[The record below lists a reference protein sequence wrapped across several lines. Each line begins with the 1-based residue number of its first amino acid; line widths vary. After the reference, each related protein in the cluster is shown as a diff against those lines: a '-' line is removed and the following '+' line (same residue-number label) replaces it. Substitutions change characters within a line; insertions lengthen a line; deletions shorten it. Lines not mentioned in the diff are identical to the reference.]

1 MSDYII
7 NTFAAPA
14 LFSLILALVY
24 FFLYREENKR
34 YLSMW
39 SVSWFI
45 NSLGFA
51 ANLLNQL
58 DSSFLWKSLMNFCL
72 VLSVLF
78 LVLGSLNFCNKR
90 AHSYLI
96 FGSALAII
104 WYIIGLYY
112 NFSYLLL
119 NVPIFFQVA
128 VATII
133 TGVVYFNLPET
144 KRTGKFI
151 TAGSF
156 LILGINNLMYPFFI
170 WINIPRSLIYLVSML
185 AKLGIVIG
193 TLILF
198 FEKNKTEL
206 RVLEDTQRKQAE
218 MALSMAEDRFSKAF
232 YNSPYPMAIITRDG
246 TYIDA
251 NYSFEES
258 TGYHR
263 HEFSNGT
270 CKVKDLWGEEDDFL
284 NFIKMIEKGDRIRN
298 LQFKF
303 FNRSGENRLGLL
315 SAEEIVFD
323 GKKSLL
329 LVIND
334 ISDFKKMENEIAHLE
349 RLNLIGQMAAGIGHE
364 IRNPL
369 TTIRGF
375 LQILGRKT
383 EYVNEKS
390 YFELMISELDRANSI
405 ITEFLSL
412 TKNKSDNMELANLN
426 TILDQL
432 YPLIQA
438 DALNQNKN
446 ITLEINPVKD
456 FYINKKEIHQLILN
470 LVRNGLEAMDPGGNI
485 TMKTYMDDVNGV
497 FLIKD
502 EGKGIEQEIL
512 HKLGTPFLTTKPEG
526 TGLGLA
532 TCYSIAERN
541 NASIEV
547 ETSPQGSTFWIKFT
561 TID

>member
-1 MSDYII
+1 
-7 NTFAAPA
+7 
-14 LFSLILALVY
+14 
-24 FFLYREENKR
+24 
-34 YLSMW
+34 
-39 SVSWFI
+39 
-45 NSLGFA
+45 
-51 ANLLNQL
+51 
-58 DSSFLWKSLMNFCL
+58 
-72 VLSVLF
+72 
-78 LVLGSLNFCNKR
+78 
-90 AHSYLI
+90 
-96 FGSALAII
+96 
-104 WYIIGLYY
+104 
-112 NFSYLLL
+112 
-119 NVPIFFQVA
+119 
-128 VATII
+128 
-133 TGVVYFNLPET
+133 
-144 KRTGKFI
+144 
-151 TAGSF
+151 
-156 LILGINNLMYPFFI
+156 
-170 WINIPRSLIYLVSML
+170 
-185 AKLGIVIG
+185 
-193 TLILF
+193 
-198 FEKNKTEL
+198 
-206 RVLEDTQRKQAE
+206 
-218 MALSMAEDRFSKAF
+218 
-232 YNSPYPMAIITRDG
+232 
-246 TYIDA
+246 
-251 NYSFEES
+251 
-258 TGYHR
+258 
-263 HEFSNGT
+263 
-270 CKVKDLWGEEDDFL
+270 
-284 NFIKMIEKGDRIRN
+284 
-298 LQFKF
+298 
-303 FNRSGENRLGLL
+303 
-315 SAEEIVFD
+315 
-323 GKKSLL
+323 
-329 LVIND
+329 
-334 ISDFKKMENEIAHLE
+334 MENEIVHLE

-383 EYVNEKS
+383 AYVNEKS

-485 TMKTYMDDVNGV
+485 TIKTYMDDVNGV

-547 ETSPQGSTFWIKFT
+547 ETSPQGTTFWIKFK